1 MILVTGSSGLVGRA
15 VVRQLMG
22 QGLPV
27 RSLVH
32 EAPMPRLSRFPGSE
46 PEQVVGDVRDPG
58 SLQAACEGVETVIH
72 LVAVLRR
79 RRDGDY
85 RAINV
90 EGTRNL
96 LAAAEA
102 AGARRF
108 ILVSALGATPDPRYA
123 YAHSKWQAEELVRA
137 SSLAWTI
144 FRPSLLFGEGGGF
157 FEKLRQSLRFSP
169 PGLAFVPRTQARF
182 QPLAAADLARCIR
195 ISLTDPSTHEETFE
209 LGGPQAYTLAEMA
222 RLLLRVMDR
231 HRLVVQVPIP
241 VVRLA
246 AWAGSRLIKEPPLT
260 QQELELLT
268 LAGPTDPDL
277 IPRRFGFQPQELEA
291 GLEALYGPPTP

>member
-1 MILVTGSSGLVGRA
+1 MLAPKGAASGRRGRRAHAVILVTGSSGLVGRA

-182 QPLAAADLARCIR
+182 QP
-195 ISLTDPSTHEETFE
+195 
-209 LGGPQAYTLAEMA
+209 
-222 RLLLRVMDR
+222 
-231 HRLVVQVPIP
+231 
-241 VVRLA
+241 
-246 AWAGSRLIKEPPLT
+246 W
-260 QQELELLT
+260 
-268 LAGPTDPDL
+268 
-277 IPRRFGFQPQELEA
+277 PRRTWPGASGSASPTP
-291 GLEALYGPPTP
+291 PPTGRPSSWGALRRTPWLRWPGSSSG